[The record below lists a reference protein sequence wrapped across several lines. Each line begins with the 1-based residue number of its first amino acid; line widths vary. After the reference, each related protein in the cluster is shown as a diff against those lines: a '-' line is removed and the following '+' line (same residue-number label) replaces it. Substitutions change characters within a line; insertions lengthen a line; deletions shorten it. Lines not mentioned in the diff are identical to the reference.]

1 MWYHQESNQ
10 GHKDFQSFALPTEL
24 WYQKAMANILIL
36 NKAVFKCFC
45 NFIKKCIMN
54 LVIDIGNTSVKVY
67 LFENDQIVSK
77 KILNEASLIN
87 HVKSLSKDY
96 NIKNIICSSVTKS
109 YKIQLAKLFEDIEYY
124 ELSDKKLNIPF
135 HNNYK
140 TKNSLGQDRVG
151 LVSAVFFK
159 FPNANSLVV
168 DIGTCITYDFID
180 SKNIYHGGAISAGI
194 KMRYN
199 SLNKFTSNL
208 PLLEFNNVDKIIGCS
223 TDESIHIGVSN
234 GIIGEINE
242 YINRLEKKY
251 LKLNVIITGGD
262 SAFLLNKIKN
272 AIFADQDFLAT
283 GLNNIL
289 KYNEGH

>member
-109 YKIQLAKLFEDIEYY
+109 YKIQLAKLFKDIEYY